1 MRAIDTQGRSLH
13 ASVHLHPLLKR
24 VKQCWV
30 GNIVGDVGR
39 CDDLLRLKKLEK
51 ALGTKPADGVLP
63 AGTVELVLLCE
74 VTAEA
79 PQRGGRHRL
88 QRAPR
93 ALRPRDELRRT
104 CQTTADALVA
114 IPALRE
120 PVGEEIQIRAGG
132 SCVVGGLGRLTGG
145 KGREHTA
152 LPPYL
157 G

>member
-1 MRAIDTQGRSLH
+1 M
-13 ASVHLHPLLKR
+13 
-24 VKQCWV
+24 

-74 VTAEA
+74 VTAET

-88 QRAPR
+88 QTTPR
-93 ALRPRDELRRT
+93 ALRPRNELRRT

-114 IPALRE
+114 IPALRK

-132 SCVVGGLGRLTGG
+132 SFVVGGLGRLTGEI
-145 KGREHTA
+145 GREYTA
-152 LPPYL
+152 LLPCVGRKDGSNML
-157 G
+157 RLSAQRF